1 MIKKNKK
8 NEKEVDKNKISKKR
22 MIILF
27 TIIFSFLSVLVIIWG
42 GVKHKNTGLSPRDF
56 NLQSE
61 NIIE

>member
-1 MIKKNKK
+1 MIKK

-42 GVKHKNTGLSPRDF
+42 GVKYKNTGLSPRDF